1 MTDNEFD
8 VLDEL
13 YFVTSYNDL
22 LKQLDFSDDLLI
34 TTLNMLKDKGWVKFL
49 KDIDQEWNITELT
62 IDQIK
67 QSYFLASKSG
77 LLAHNSQ

>member
-34 TTLNMLKDKGWVKFL
+34 TILNRLKDKGWVKFL
-49 KDIDQEWNITELT
+49 KDIDQEWTITELT
-62 IDQIK
+62 ADQIK